1 VAALL
6 DISQNVRFQAQSSP
20 LSADDEPEA
29 PYLSPE
35 EIRAMIAEHF
45 DENGLFRRDSI
56 GAFTPLL
63 SLPEQFKR
71 VRIDPAV
78 WKKLDDYWLDRQLA
92 ELAGQGHPDF
102 SVIKTRLYPY
112 QQECD

>member
-1 VAALL
+1 
-6 DISQNVRFQAQSSP
+6 
-20 LSADDEPEA
+20 
-29 PYLSPE
+29 
-35 EIRAMIAEHF
+35 
-45 DENGLFRRDSI
+45 
-56 GAFTPLL
+56 
-63 SLPEQFKR
+63 

-92 ELAGQGHPDF
+92 DLAGQGQPDF